1 MVDDLISNNVAGYLR
16 HGEEDFAKTFGR
28 KPTEHEK
35 AIYAWQVAKA
45 ALRDLE
51 RELIAIEG
59 QKTVL
64 CLRLERELIAIEE
77 QKPVLYLRI
86 DRAAK
91 DVALRQQERDAAA
104 LKTLPVA
111 HLTDLQKK
119 MATLIA
125 HKFG

>member
-1 MVDDLISNNVAGYLR
+1 MVDDLILNNVAGYLR

-64 CLRLERELIAIEE
+64 YLRL
-77 QKPVLYLRI
+77 

-91 DVALRQQERDAAA
+91 DVELRQQERDAAA

-125 HKFG
+125 HTFG